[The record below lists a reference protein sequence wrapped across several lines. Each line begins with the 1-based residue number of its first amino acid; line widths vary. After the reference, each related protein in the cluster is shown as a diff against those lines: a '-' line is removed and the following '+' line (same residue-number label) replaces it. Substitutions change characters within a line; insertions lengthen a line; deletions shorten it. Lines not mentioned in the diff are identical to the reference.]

1 MFKKSISS
9 ILAIVMVIGMGT
21 NVFAETKTSESN
33 PDTALVQE
41 AYEAAIEALSDYNHA
56 VYQYEE
62 ADLLQYL
69 ENGELL
75 NYLNKKLV
83 LYS

>member
-1 MFKKSISS
+1 MQNLNSTNKYVKIKEEKIMFKKSISS

-41 AYEAAIEALSDYNHA
+41 A
-56 VYQYEE
+56 
-62 ADLLQYL
+62 
-69 ENGELL
+69 
-75 NYLNKKLV
+75 
-83 LYS
+83 